1 MSAGIN
7 TRQSGDV
14 TIVDVAGRVTLGG
27 GSVIFSNTARQLTGG
42 GHKNLVFNMADISYL
57 DSSGLGELVAS
68 LTIVS
73 KQGGSLKLLNPSPRV
88 KELLKITRV
97 DKLFQ
102 VFDNE
107 EAAVRSFA

>member
-1 MSAGIN
+1 MSAGIK
-7 TRQSGDV
+7 TRQSGNV

-27 GSVIFSNTARQLTGG
+27 GSVIFSNTARELTAG

-68 LTIVS
+68 LTVAT
-73 KQGGSLKLLNPSPRV
+73 KQGGSLKLLNPVARV

-102 VFDNE
+102 IFDNE

>member
-1 MSAGIN
+1 MIVKTK

-27 GSVIFSNTARQLTGG
+27 GSAIFSDTVRELTAG
-42 GHKNLVFNMADISYL
+42 GHKKLLFNLAELAYL

-68 LTIVS
+68 LTVAT
-73 KQGGSLKLLNPSPRV
+73 KQGGSLKLLNPVARV

-102 VFDNE
+102 VFEDE